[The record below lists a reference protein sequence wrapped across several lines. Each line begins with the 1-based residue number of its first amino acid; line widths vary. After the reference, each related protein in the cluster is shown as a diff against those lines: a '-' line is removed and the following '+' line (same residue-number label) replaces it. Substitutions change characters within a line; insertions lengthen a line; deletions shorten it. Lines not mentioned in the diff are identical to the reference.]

1 MSRDYSKEHQ
11 DSAER
16 KYAYD
21 FDYRM
26 RWFMMRALQ
35 PYFTAG
41 SALEMGC
48 FEGEMTR
55 LLAERFADLT
65 VIEAASDL
73 IGIAK
78 QRVPAQVTFIES
90 RFEQA
95 QLNQRFDNIFLIH
108 TLEHLDDPVGVLRQ
122 VRQWLSPSGNLLL
135 VVPNANAPSRQ
146 LAVLMG
152 LISHNSAVTPA
163 EFEHGHRITYSLDT
177 LERDARAAG
186 LHVRQRGGIFFKPFS
201 NAQFDRLTE
210 TDIISE
216 KYIEA
221 CYQLGMKYPDLC
233 ASIFLICSANEP
245 NG

>member
-1 MSRDYSKEHQ
+1 MSRDYNKEHK

-26 RWFMMRALQ
+26 RRFMMRALQ
-35 PYFTAG
+35 PHFVAG
-41 SALEMGC
+41 KALEMGC
-48 FEGEMTR
+48 FEGEMTT
-55 LLAERFADLT
+55 LLAERFSDLT
-65 VIEAASDL
+65 VVEAASEL
-73 IGIAK
+73 IATAR
-78 QRVPAQVTFIES
+78 QRVPSQVKFIEA
-90 RFEQA
+90 RFEQTHFA
-95 QLNQRFDNIFLIH
+95 CEFANIFLIH
-108 TLEHLDDPVGVLRQ
+108 TLEHLDDPVAVLAQ
-122 VRQWLSPSGNLLL
+122 VRQWLAPSGRLLL

-186 LHVRQRGGIFFKPFS
+186 LHICQRGGIFFKPFS
-201 NAQFDRLTE
+201 NAQFDRLAE
-210 TDIISE
+210 TDIISPQ
-216 KYIEA
+216 YIEA

-233 ASIFLICSANEP
+233 ASIFLICSAND
-245 NG
+245 